1 MSDPVLLELDWAEVA
16 EPGCYLMIA
25 SGLLA
30 RVYQED
36 LVAVGD
42 SPRAG
47 AGSRVVRLSS
57 NPRALVEALRAV
69 AFESHYTVNF

>member
-1 MSDPVLLELDWAEVA
+1 MSDVGLHELDWVDVA

-36 LVAVGD
+36 LDAAGK

-47 AGSRVVRLSS
+47 AGTRVVRLSS
-57 NPRALVEALRAV
+57 NPRALVEVLRAV